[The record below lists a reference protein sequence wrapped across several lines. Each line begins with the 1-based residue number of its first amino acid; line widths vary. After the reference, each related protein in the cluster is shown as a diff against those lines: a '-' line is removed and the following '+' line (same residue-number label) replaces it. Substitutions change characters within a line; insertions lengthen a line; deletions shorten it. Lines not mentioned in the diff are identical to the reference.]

1 MTHVYTDAAEKSHG
15 KSKTAAT
22 PQQTHEA
29 PALAAVSPKERHHG
43 VAEAAYFR
51 AEHRGFLPGNELQ
64 DWLDAEAEF
73 DKPLTQVSVSSALP
87 IGRRSRIFMLE
98 KILDRMTGLGQL

>member
-1 MTHVYTDAAEKSHG
+1 MRRLMTRIYTDAAEKSHG
-15 KSKTAAT
+15 ISKTAAT
-22 PQQTHEA
+22 PQQIREA
-29 PALAAVSPKERHHG
+29 PSRAAVGPKERYHE

-73 DKPLTQVSVSSALP
+73 DNPLRQIP
-87 IGRRSRIFMLE
+87 
-98 KILDRMTGLGQL
+98 